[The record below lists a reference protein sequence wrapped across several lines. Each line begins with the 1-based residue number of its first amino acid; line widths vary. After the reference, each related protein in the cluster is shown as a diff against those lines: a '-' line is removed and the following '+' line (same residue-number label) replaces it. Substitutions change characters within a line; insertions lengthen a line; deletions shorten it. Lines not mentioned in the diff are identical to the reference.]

1 MSRRVRPVAAAFV
14 IASLAAGIAAC
25 GSQGTSSTTS
35 TPRPTASPSPQVV
48 KVLANPKN
56 CNVQPM
62 IVNAGQITVSA
73 TSTADIPISVN
84 LFAPQDGAFRRRIA
98 RIRILR
104 PNETKTMSADLALG
118 AYEMSCGTEVLES
131 RTRITAI

>member
-1 MSRRVRPVAAAFV
+1 MGRRGQATG
-14 IASLAAGIAAC
+14 IAILVVSLTTTVAAC
-25 GSQGTSSTTS
+25 GSQGTSSSTS
-35 TPRPTASPSPQVV
+35 TPSPSTPASPQVV

-84 LFAPQDGAFRRRIA
+84 LFAPQDGAFRKRIA
-98 RIRILR
+98 RIRVLR
-104 PNETKTMSADLALG
+104 PNDTKTMSADLAQG